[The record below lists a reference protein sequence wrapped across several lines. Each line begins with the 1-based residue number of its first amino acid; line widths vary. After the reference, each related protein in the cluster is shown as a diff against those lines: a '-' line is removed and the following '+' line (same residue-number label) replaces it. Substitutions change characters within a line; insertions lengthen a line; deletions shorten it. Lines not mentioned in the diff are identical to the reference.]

1 LAKAGLFDLHS
12 DRHPRLPVKKP
23 LAIFSAGI
31 IVLHTEYPMADRTGP
46 TNGQEKQLPL
56 PDVEVARSGTP
67 AAAMTAAEIKGMLLN
82 PLYAGVGVVSDA
94 QWVAACKRL
103 LQQDGPEQFLV
114 NLLFVLRQS
123 LET

>member
-1 LAKAGLFDLHS
+1 MAG
-12 DRHPRLPVKKP
+12 K
-23 LAIFSAGI
+23 
-31 IVLHTEYPMADRTGP
+31 TGP

-67 AAAMTAAEIKGMLLN
+67 AAAMTAAEVKGMLVN
-82 PLYAGVGVVSDA
+82 PLYAGVGFSHQIVSDA
-94 QWVAACKRL
+94 HWVASCKRL

-123 LET
+123 LETSGG